1 MKSYVFPGDI
11 DPAIMA
17 IGAEPIPYMR
27 TQEFSDIVLDSERI
41 LLSLIGCKGGRTII
55 YTGSGT
61 GAMSAVVEN
70 YVTTKKKA
78 LVIDGGSFGHR
89 WWDLCRY
96 YGVEQIHYEVP
107 FAKDIDYEDLEK
119 TVAEGRP
126 DVFLCQHHETSTGE
140 LFNLKKIS
148 AICRKYGVSLVVDV
162 ISSFL
167 AEELDMDELG
177 IDIAVTSTQKG
188 LNIPPGLSIL
198 FFSERLRDYPFAHH
212 GYYWDFEENFSNLRR
227 GQTPY
232 SPATTL
238 YLQLHARLPAVGGEV
253 HQHAVAGGG
262 AQGIH
267 HHHPPVGKF
276 LLHLPGGFHGIQ
288 HRRGHAGAEVDVQ
301 HVPLREQAAE
311 IFTVLIGVDLG
322 GLGDL
327 PVGDEPVKAPQ
338 GLRVAAHV
346 VRVVHPVHGLGVKQH
361 RDPPRLKKGI
371 GHIHGGFAGELIVH
385 WASFLLLI

>member
-27 TQEFSDIVLDSERI
+27 TQAFSDINLESERI
-41 LLSLIGCKGGRTII
+41 LLDLIGCKGGRTII

-70 YVTTKKKA
+70 YVTTRRKA

-107 FAKDIDYEDLEK
+107 FARDINYTDLEK

-126 DVFLCQHHETSTGE
+126 DVFLCQHHETSSGQ
-140 LFNLKKIS
+140 LFDLGKIS
-148 AICRKYGVSLVVDV
+148 AICRRYGVSLVVDV

-167 AEELDMDELG
+167 AEPLDMDELG
-177 IDIAVTSTQKG
+177 IDIAITSTQKG
-188 LNIPPGLSIL
+188 LNIPPGLSVL
-198 FFSERLRDYPFAHH
+198 FFSERLKDYPFAHK

-227 GQTPY
+227 GQTPF

-238 YLQLHARLPAVGGEV
+238 YLQLHARLKQLEVEGGPLKNIAEV
-253 HQHAVAGGG
+253 HRRCGVFRGLLDQYETSIMPGSVPGFYRVSHMGLQSDEDLRLLAGR
-262 AQGIH
+262 IH
-267 HHHPPVGKF
+267 Q
-276 LLHLPGGFHGIQ
+276 LESAL
-288 HRRGHAGAEVDVQ
+288 
-301 HVPLREQAAE
+301 
-311 IFTVLIGVDLG
+311 
-322 GLGDL
+322 
-327 PVGDEPVKAPQ
+327 
-338 GLRVAAHV
+338 
-346 VRVVHPVHGLGVKQH
+346 
-361 RDPPRLKKGI
+361 
-371 GHIHGGFAGELIVH
+371 
-385 WASFLLLI
+385 